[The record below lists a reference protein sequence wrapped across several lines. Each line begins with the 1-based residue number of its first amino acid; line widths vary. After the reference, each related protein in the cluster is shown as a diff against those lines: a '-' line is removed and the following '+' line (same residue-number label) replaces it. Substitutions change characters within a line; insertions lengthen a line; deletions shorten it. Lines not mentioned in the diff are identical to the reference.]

1 MAFLDLYSSGKHKQE
16 IGHFANVVKIAKA
29 DGIISDDERVL
40 LAKVGSKLNIT
51 VEEFKVIF
59 DQPEKF
65 PTNSPISYDDRIE
78 RLFRLSKM
86 VLANGEAKLVEVK
99 LMQKIATRL
108 NFKSDNTEKIC
119 KEAIDLVLNNSDLD
133 NFIIAIKKADKE

>member
-1 MAFLDLYSSGKHKQE
+1 MAFSDLYSSGKHKQE

-108 NFKSDNTEKIC
+108 NFNSDNTEKIC
-119 KEAIDLVLNNSDLD
+119 REAIDLVLNNSDLD
-133 NFIIAIKKADKE
+133 TFIIAIKKADKE